1 MSDGV
6 VTPRPVLLLVCAAV
20 LGDVT
25 ALAAH
30 RTIADPWVD
39 SRSSTPRFGY
49 TPFHN
54 LHADS
59 LKLPN
64 RNLKMSRGYPA
75 RVGTGCAGPHPV
87 RASFESTQVRL
98 AMDSVRPA
106 HRIREKLHFHLL
118 VIRVCRRCPPLS
130 IDST

>member
-6 VTPRPVLLLVCAAV
+6 VRPRPVLLLVCAAV

-75 RVGTGCAGPHPV
+75 RVGTGCAGSPPG
-87 RASFESTQVRL
+87 SRL
-98 AMDSVRPA
+98 
-106 HRIREKLHFHLL
+106 
-118 VIRVCRRCPPLS
+118 IRVDPSATGDWIQCGRRIGSGRNFTFTCL
-130 IDST
+130 